1 MRIELIA
8 TDGSIQKRLLW
19 IEASSNGVYVST
31 VNKDGS
37 KGHYSYHADGNT
49 FFTTTGKAQKLVQ
62 FQPFSSFKGMQQL
75 QSYVLG
81 LGSFSSS

>member
-19 IEASSNGVYVST
+19 IEAASNGVYVST

-37 KGHYSYHADGNT
+37 KGHIPIMPMETHFLPQRGN
-49 FFTTTGKAQKLVQ
+49 
-62 FQPFSSFKGMQQL
+62 PRS
-75 QSYVLG
+75 
-81 LGSFSSS
+81 